1 MLRQGDPF
9 LQDDLVQLAALQQN
23 NVKLEKKVARE
34 RVLRAVVAQDGADF
48 LSIQEKL
55 LPQSV

>member
-23 NVKLEKKVARE
+23 NVKLEKMARE
-34 RVLRAVVAQDGADF
+34 GVLRAVVAQDGADF
-48 LSIQEKL
+48 LSIQEIL
-55 LPQSV
+55 SPQSV